1 MLLNPDT
8 IVAENA
14 ISDVIDFLDAHPDS
28 GALGVMMLNAD
39 GTLAPESRRGVPSP
53 LISFY
58 KLSGLCDMFPHNR
71 RLGRYYLGYLPW
83 DSPQKIEIV
92 SGAFCML
99 RRSALDKVGLLDEN
113 FFMYGEDID
122 LSYRLLLG
130 GYVNWYF
137 PTQILHYKG
146 ESTHKSS
153 FRYVHVFYN
162 AMLIF
167 FRKHY
172 NHLGMLITLPIKMAI
187 WVKALLALVTM
198 VTTRMRRSLGFAV
211 VRNIAMTGDFVF
223 IGLKTMTDACR
234 DISRKHGLNAIYLD
248 KADPT
253 YINKVLEK
261 TKNKTTLVFDPQ
273 SISYREMLSVMRQ
286 MKNKK
291 VNIGTYQYLTGS
303 IITHSEIIQ

>member
-1 MLLNPDT
+1 
-8 IVAENA
+8 
-14 ISDVIDFLDAHPDS
+14 
-28 GALGVMMLNAD
+28 
-39 GTLAPESRRGVPSP
+39 
-53 LISFY
+53 
-58 KLSGLCDMFPHNR
+58 MFPHNR

-99 RRSALDKVGLLDEN
+99 RRSALDKVGLLDED

-248 KADPT
+248 KADPI